1 MRRPVFR
8 LAPFA
13 VVAALALA
21 GCALTPPPER
31 SAYGAASFNGQGLPD
46 AWTSAPTVAHGDWI
60 GLQPEPEL
68 TALIREGLQQS
79 QSLQGMAAQVQAA
92 GEMITVA
99 GGSNLPQLGLN
110 ASTQQN
116 LKDGTTVLTAG
127 LFGISWEVDVW
138 GRIRYGVAA
147 NEEAY
152 ASAQDDYEFARL
164 SLAAKVAKAWYAT
177 VEADAQFNFLSASRE
192 ATAALLAL
200 TDKRVAVGA
209 ANPYDAAQLRRSL
222 ADLER
227 QVEGAKLA
235 VRQNRLALETLVGRR
250 PQGVI
255 SVAAVLPA
263 VAPAIPGGLPSE
275 LLERRPDLRAAERR
289 ARAAFNVARGAEAAR
304 LPRFALTFGLN
315 TINSDIYV
323 LQNVN
328 NPSVAGGASISMP
341 LYAGGA
347 LNANVRAKNA
357 EEEAARAYYLDKAQR
372 AFGEVEQKL
381 SANISLIDQLQAQ
394 RAQLAA
400 ARQALAIRQTQR
412 DIGIVD
418 ERAVLGEQLNVLAQE
433 SQLVRLQNRQIA
445 ERIDLQLALGGPLD
459 AVPPRN

>member
-1 MRRPVFR
+1 MRRPILQPAP
-8 LAPFA
+8 LALA
-13 VVAALALA
+13 VCLALA
-21 GCALTPPPER
+21 GCALTPAPER
-31 SAYGAASFNGQGLPD
+31 DAYGAASFNGQGLP
-46 AWTSAPTVAHGDWI
+46 AGWTSAPTTAYVDWI
-60 GLQPEPEL
+60 GLKPEPEL
-68 TALIREGLQQS
+68 TALVRESLQQS

-92 GEMITVA
+92 GEMITVS
-99 GGSNLPQLGLN
+99 GGSQLPQLGLT

-127 LFGISWEVDVW
+127 MFGISWEIDVW

-147 NEEAY
+147 AEESY

-164 SLAAKVAKAWYAT
+164 SLAANVAKAWYAT
-177 VEADAQFNFLSASRE
+177 IEADAQLDLLRASRTT
-192 ATAALLAL
+192 TAALLAL
-200 TDKRVAVGA
+200 TDKRVEVGA

-222 ADLER
+222 AELDR
-227 QVEGAKLA
+227 QVEAAKLA
-235 VRQNRLALETLVGRR
+235 ARQNRLALETLVGRY
-250 PQGVI
+250 PQGI
-255 SVAAVLPA
+255 ITVAASLPE

-275 LLERRPDLRAAERR
+275 LLERRPDVRAAERR
-289 ARAAFNVARGAEAAR
+289 ARAAFNIARGAEAAR

-315 TINSDIYV
+315 TISSDIYV

-328 NPSVAGGASISMP
+328 NPSVAGGASINMP
-341 LYAGGA
+341 LYTGGA
-347 LNANVRAKNA
+347 LEASVRAKNA
-357 EEEAARAYYLDKAQR
+357 EEAAARAYYLDKAQR

-381 SANISLIDQLQAQ
+381 SANISLIDQVQAQ

-400 ARQALAIRQTQR
+400 ARQALTIRQAQR

-433 SQLVRLQNRQIA
+433 SQLLRLQNRQIA

-459 AVPPRN
+459 SLPAKN